1 MEIRRYKSED
11 LEQIAKLFYDTVHTV
26 NAKDYTVEQLNAWAT
41 GVVDKTEWNRL
52 FIEHLTYVA
61 VEGSQ
66 IIGFGDIDSSGYLD
80 KLYVHKNYQGIG
92 VATAICDKL
101 ETEIKVSEI
110 TVHASI
116 TAKPFF
122 EKRGYKVIKEQEVE
136 RHNILLKNYV
146 MKKMAPSN
154 PGKASL

>member
-41 GVVDKTEWNRL
+41 GVVDKAEWNRL